1 MVSGGG
7 SPSRRVRLVSK
18 PTAPST
24 GLGRY
29 VAELER
35 GLRAL
40 GLDVAAA
47 APRDPLPA
55 AIGSLGRRL
64 GYDLGSFAGSYP
76 LRLAAAPAAGTV
88 THLTSQT
95 LATLLLGRRPPRPVV
110 VTVHDILPF
119 LLRDDPALAVYG
131 HRLDRAMDGLAM
143 RGLRRADRLVAV
155 SGYTKTTLVDG
166 LGIPAGQIDVVHNG
180 VDLDRFAPRP
190 VPAAFR
196 ARHGLAE
203 RGPLLLYVGSEDP
216 RKNVAALLRALAVL
230 RRGGVPATL
239 LKVGAP
245 AFAEQRAR
253 HRRLC
258 DELGIAAAVRWL
270 DAVSEDDLALFY
282 SVADVFAF
290 PSHYEGFG
298 LPVLEAMASGTPV
311 AISTARALEEVAG
324 GAALVAPPDEHEAWA
339 MLLHTLAAFPSVRDD
354 LRRRGLARAAEFSWG
369 RTAAMTADVYEQA
382 VGSRQ

>member
-76 LRLAAAPAAGTV
+76 LRLAVAPAAGTV

-298 LPVLEAMASGTPV
+298 LPVLEALACGTAVVANATSSLPELVGEVGSLADAGDPVVFAAALAAALGRAGADDRQRRRAHAARFTWAATAAGVAATYERAS
-311 AISTARALEEVAG
+311 AG
-324 GAALVAPPDEHEAWA
+324 G
-339 MLLHTLAAFPSVRDD
+339 
-354 LRRRGLARAAEFSWG
+354 
-369 RTAAMTADVYEQA
+369 
-382 VGSRQ
+382 